1 MHSITVIE
9 FIHPLI
15 LERGAT
21 LRFDLATKGKG
32 TKRAE
37 AKIAILDMTHALE
50 AAMKAAKRA
59 GYRLDLL
66 LKNPTG
72 SSVGRSEQV

>member
-1 MHSITVIE
+1 
-9 FIHPLI
+9 
-15 LERGAT
+15 LERGAA

-37 AKIAILDMTHALE
+37 TKIAILDMTHALE
-50 AAMKAAKRA
+50 AAMQAAKRA

-66 LKNPTG
+66 LKNPTE